1 MVRSSSGD
9 DQGAVTSLSLAP
21 DALAL
26 VAELPML
33 EIAVVGTLIR
43 DLTLGLGKC
52 MITPLKIH
60 SMRQIGDVTDALAQ
74 QRRHADRCA
83 VPWPSPLL
91 AMGKAILV
99 IVNHWRRRA
108 CGR

>member
-1 MVRSSSGD
+1 MVRSSRGD
-9 DQGAVTSLSLAP
+9 DQGAVTSFSLAP
-21 DALAL
+21 DAVAP

-33 EIAVVGTLIR
+33 TIALVCTLIR

-60 SMRQIGDVTDALAQ
+60 PLRQIDDVTDEATQ

-83 VPWPSPLL
+83 VPWPSTLL

-99 IVNHWRRRA
+99 IVNHRRRQ
-108 CGR
+108 